1 MTPVVGSHLSSSYSS
16 SISGGGFG
24 EARNVRVIAR
34 VRPQST
40 KELAESN
47 SDSIIADVER
57 TAIRVVG
64 DSSSDTNIP
73 CSDKR
78 KVEFDAVF
86 GPASTQAQVYE
97 ACGDMIS
104 TSIFRGY
111 NATIL
116 AYGQTGSGKTFT
128 MGTDGI
134 GRAGATKGG
143 STDIPE
149 SSGVNARAVHDLF
162 QMKESL
168 PNGAE
173 RVKVT
178 MSYLEIYNE
187 QTIDLLNDDPT
198 SANATLQVRDSKI
211 DGVIIP
217 NLKHFPV
224 SCDVDVLALM
234 EKAAT
239 KRAKGSTH
247 MNSVS
252 SRSHVI
258 CTLNVIIAPND
269 IVDKTVEEKIDNAGE
284 TSPRSTTSFASNN
297 QVALKA
303 KLTLVDLAGSERI
316 KRTGAEGAR
325 MKEEINI
332 NKGLF
337 VLAQVVSALSELGQR
352 NQALGG
358 GQQSH
363 IPYRDSK
370 LTRLLQDSLGGNSRT
385 VMIACISPAKSNI
398 EESINTLR
406 YAERTRN
413 IKNSAKV
420 NAVSDRSSAGE
431 AAALRKENQQ
441 LKLDLARMKSR
452 MMMSKSMRGVD
463 VRNSRSGFS
472 MGGLIAFGDMESSLQ
487 LQAQCSSL
495 HAENELLK
503 AQAQSHAEE
512 ILEASLRADRWQT
525 KAEAITQLAQ
535 LHEIDIWSVDQ
546 MASSTDNLINQL
558 RNDLAEG
565 KAKLLEA
572 RMEAAVA
579 RATAGAIIK
588 SRGDLN
594 SIVDIV
600 VDGDDGLAPEEDNA
614 ELSQNVEL
622 TTELSAVSATIQH
635 KEAMVL
641 QMNKESAC
649 MDSIHQLLTD
659 VDVLTIE
666 QNDLLSK
673 LSSDEIDTNATN
685 NRHKGSDPPMTKRL
699 REQIGKLEKTIEE
712 LKLKTKEHERSRK
725 MKDEAEKKCAR
736 LLDEITEDK
745 RRRADLQRKLKE
757 ASVEMRAKKKA
768 AQQKAAKFLKDSQRL
783 KVELTKMKSVADKQ
797 AAVLKRKLDQASAK
811 EKARLDQERKLRL
824 AENMRLASSLSG
836 NSDISE
842 VRKVELSDWVDNE
855 FEYSLIK
862 SDVEDQRG
870 RLENAVSDRSK
881 LMASSDDVVCVEELE
896 EMDGIIRALLVNLQ
910 ELEMTVKKAIPAAGE
925 NALSHF
931 RVLDT
936 NKFKGLTKHDAK
948 FVLSYIFNK
957 CLSVKQQLA
966 TALSNQEAFYST
978 SIVWAL
984 AKEQQAFEKETTTMM
999 MEHAAATLNL
1009 LQSMQDAVNSHIEMS
1024 IKSAGVWDE
1033 LKEQLKGI
1041 LGAYQDTWF
1050 SAIEALK
1057 SNLIKFKDTHNDH
1070 EKMIDN
1076 LTKGIKIAPMKAKK
1090 KKRKSAERGYD
1101 SEAFESEVSFL
1112 EEGNGED
1119 SLYEPTP
1126 ANSKKQ
1132 KHLSPQFAT
1141 KKAAAVPESPGSPIG
1156 AASVNDSGLLI
1167 SDWQILFEKAGQIQI
1182 EIEEEVMAGL
1192 PDLNVSY
1199 KKRKRNNRSEKAPI
1213 TLFYY
1218 PLYTGYS
1225 FPEYPP
1231 LFKHPSHAA
1240 AWAISRFMRD
1250 GLSNIWGEKNYPDFM
1265 HYVGLIKTRQEG
1277 LVIRGN
1283 NLLLTKKT
1291 RSSKIEMSFFEGM
1304 IFYTVNDKTKLS
1316 KLESGYTRLKSEVFE
1331 ELTACFNAEADY
1343 MSSSNSI
1350 YKTTKLVVTGPS
1362 PDSTQYYKNGF
1373 LQQKLNT
1380 STDGFIRTEDK
1391 LRYFGK
1397 IDAISL
1403 EGK

>member
-1 MTPVVGSHLSSSYSS
+1 MSDDCSRPITAPIVVVGDVGGSRKSNNLDDNLFFSTFGSHIAASARGDQRPSAVARATTAPVVGSHLSSSNIS
-16 SISGGGFG
+16 SISGVGFG
-24 EARNVRVIAR
+24 EAQNVRVVAR
-34 VRPQST
+34 VRPLST
-40 KELAESN
+40 KELAEANN

-57 TAIRVVG
+57 TTIRVVG
-64 DSSSDTNIP
+64 DSSSNTDLP
-73 CSDKR
+73 SGDKR
-78 KVEFDAVF
+78 KFEFDAVF
-86 GPASTQAQVYE
+86 GPRSTQEQVYNE
-97 ACGDMIS
+97 TCGDMIS

-128 MGTDGI
+128 MGTDGS
-134 GRAGATKGG
+134 GGAGATKGG

-149 SSGVNARAVHDLF
+149 SSGVIARAVHDLF

-187 QTIDLLNDDPT
+187 QAIDLLNDDPA
-198 SANATLQVRDSKI
+198 SINATLQVRDSKI

-239 KRAKGSTH
+239 KRATGSTH

-252 SRSHVI
+252 SRSHAI
-258 CTLNVIIAPND
+258 CTLNVTIAPSD
-269 IVDKTVEEKIDNAGE
+269 IVDKTVEEENDNDGE
-284 TSPRSTTSFASNN
+284 TSPRSTTSLASNN

-325 MKEEINI
+325 MKEGINI

-337 VLAQVVSALSELGQR
+337 VLGQVVSALSELGQR

-385 VMIACISPAKSNI
+385 VMIACISPAESNI

-420 NAVSDRSSAGE
+420 NAVSDRSMAGE
-431 AAALRKENQQ
+431 AVALRKENQQ
-441 LKLDLARMKSR
+441 LKLDLAQMESR
-452 MMMSKSMRGVD
+452 MMISKSMRGMD
-463 VRNSRSGFS
+463 MINSRSGFS
-472 MGGLIAFGDMESSLQ
+472 IGGLIAFGDMESSLQ

-535 LHEIDIWSVDQ
+535 LHEIDVSSVYQ
-546 MASSTDNLINQL
+546 MASPTDNLINQL
-558 RNDLAEG
+558 RNDLAER
-565 KAKLLEA
+565 KAELLEA

-579 RATAGAIIK
+579 RATAGAIIT

-594 SIVDIV
+594 SIVDFV
-600 VDGDDGLAPEEDNA
+600 VDGGDGLAPEEDNA
-614 ELSQNVEL
+614 DLSLNVEL
-622 TTELSAVSATIQH
+622 TTELSAVSATIQQ

-641 QMNKESAC
+641 QMNKERAC
-649 MDSIHQLLTD
+649 MDSIHPHYENLLKQLLTE

-666 QNDLLSK
+666 RNDLLSK
-673 LSSDEIDTNATN
+673 LSSDEMDTNATN
-685 NRHKGSDPPMTKRL
+685 NRRKGSDPPMTKRL
-699 REQIGKLEKTIEE
+699 REQIGKLETRIEE
-712 LKLKTKEHERSRK
+712 LKVKTKEHERSMK

-736 LLDEITEDK
+736 LLDEITKDK

-757 ASVEMRAKKKA
+757 ASVEMRAEKKV

-783 KVELTKMKSVADKQ
+783 KVELTKMKSVAEKQ

-811 EKARLDQERKLRL
+811 EKARLDQERKLRS

-842 VRKVELSDWVDNE
+842 VRKVELSDWIDNE

-862 SDVEDQRG
+862 SDVEDQRD
-870 RLENAVSDRSK
+870 RLESAVSDRSK

-896 EMDGIIRALLVNLQ
+896 EMDGTIRALRVNLQ
-910 ELEMTVKKAIPAAGE
+910 ELEMTVTKAFPAAGE
-925 NALSHF
+925 NAVSHF
-931 RVLDT
+931 LDT
-936 NKFKGLTKHDAK
+936 DKFKGLSKHDAK
-948 FVLSYIFNK
+948 FVLSYIFDK
-957 CLSVKQQLA
+957 CLSVKQQLT
-966 TALSNQEAFYST
+966 TALSSQEAVHST
-978 SIVWAL
+978 SIVSAL
-984 AKEQQAFEKETTTMM
+984 AKEQQVREKETTTLM

-1009 LQSMQDAVNSHIEMS
+1009 LQSTQDAVNSHIEMS
-1024 IKSAGVWDE
+1024 INSAGVGDE

-1041 LGAYQDTWF
+1041 LGAYHDTWF
-1050 SAIEALK
+1050 SATEALK
-1057 SNLIKFKDTHNDH
+1057 SNLIELKDTHNNH
-1070 EKMIDN
+1070 ETMIDN
-1076 LTKGIKIAPMKAKK
+1076 LTKGIKIAPMKAKT

-1112 EEGNGED
+1112 EEGDGED
-1119 SLYEPTP
+1119 SEYEPTP
-1126 ANSKKQ
+1126 AKSKKQ
-1132 KHLSPQFAT
+1132 KRRSPRFAT

-1156 AASVNDSGLLI
+1156 ATFVDDIDSMNVGTLKKACKKLGVPIAGKKADLMQRVRNHVLSKGSASVNPADEGSKKVNFECDVATDAELLK
-1167 SDWQILFEKAGQIQI
+1167 STGDEKLDTAECI
-1182 EIEEEVMAGL
+1182 
-1192 PDLNVSY
+1192 
-1199 KKRKRNNRSEKAPI
+1199 KKN
-1213 TLFYY
+1213 L
-1218 PLYTGYS
+1218 
-1225 FPEYPP
+1225 
-1231 LFKHPSHAA
+1231 
-1240 AWAISRFMRD
+1240 
-1250 GLSNIWGEKNYPDFM
+1250 WGELDTHMSDETSQSSAKSD
-1265 HYVGLIKTRQEG
+1265 VQSK
-1277 LVIRGN
+1277 RGMSDEKEN
-1283 NLLLTKKT
+1283 GSSLMTPGKKAKPLGFGSASP
-1291 RSSKIEMSFFEGM
+1291 R
-1304 IFYTVNDKTKLS
+1304 KLS
-1316 KLESGYTRLKSEVFE
+1316 PNNKPGHLKQ
-1331 ELTACFNAEADY
+1331 T
-1343 MSSSNSI
+1343 
-1350 YKTTKLVVTGPS
+1350 
-1362 PDSTQYYKNGF
+1362 
-1373 LQQKLNT
+1373 
-1380 STDGFIRTEDK
+1380 
-1391 LRYFGK
+1391 
-1397 IDAISL
+1397 
-1403 EGK
+1403 

>member
-1 MTPVVGSHLSSSYSS
+1 MNKASSLVDGSVPMNMSDCSRPITAPVVAAGGVGGSRKSNNLDDNLFFSTFGSHIAAASTRGGDQRPSAFARANTAPVVGSHSSSSNS
-16 SISGGGFG
+16 NNISGGGFG
-24 EARNVRVIAR
+24 EAQNVRVVAR
-34 VRPQST
+34 VRPLST
-40 KELAESN
+40 KELAERN

-57 TAIRVVG
+57 TTIRVVG
-64 DSSSDTNIP
+64 DSASDTDMP
-73 CSDKR
+73 SGDKR
-78 KVEFDAVF
+78 KFEFDAVF
-86 GPASTQAQVYE
+86 GPRSTQAQVYNE
-97 ACGDMIS
+97 TCGDMIS

-128 MGTDGI
+128 MGTDGS
-134 GRAGATKGG
+134 GGVGATTGG

-149 SSGVNARAVHDLF
+149 SSGVIARAVHDLF

-187 QTIDLLNDDPT
+187 QAIDLLNDDPA

-239 KRAKGSTH
+239 KRATGSTH

-252 SRSHVI
+252 SRSHAI
-258 CTLNVIIAPND
+258 CTLNVTISPND
-269 IVDKTVEEKIDNAGE
+269 IVDETVEGENDNDGE
-284 TSPRSTTSFASNN
+284 TSPRSTTSLASNN

-325 MKEEINI
+325 MKEGINI

-337 VLAQVVSALSELGQR
+337 VLGQVVSALSELGQR

-385 VMIACISPAKSNI
+385 VMIACISPAESNI

-441 LKLDLARMKSR
+441 LKLDLARVESR
-452 MMMSKSMRGVD
+452 MMMSKSMRGMD
-463 VRNSRSGFS
+463 VINSRSGFS

-495 HAENELLK
+495 YAENELLK
-503 AQAQSHAEE
+503 AQAQCHAEE
-512 ILEASLRADRWQT
+512 ILEASLRADRWQST
-525 KAEAITQLAQ
+525 AEAITQLAQ
-535 LHEIDIWSVDQ
+535 LHEIDISSVDQ
-546 MASSTDNLINQL
+546 MASSTDTLINQL
-558 RNDLAEG
+558 RNDLAER
-565 KAKLLEA
+565 KAELLEA

-579 RATAGAIIK
+579 RATAGAIIT

-600 VDGDDGLAPEEDNA
+600 VDSDDGLAPEEDNA
-614 ELSQNVEL
+614 DSSQNLEMM
-622 TTELSAVSATIQH
+622 TELSAVSATIQQ

-641 QMNKESAC
+641 QMNKERAC
-649 MDSIHQLLTD
+649 MDTIHPHYENLLKQLLTE
-659 VDVLTIE
+659 VDVLTVE
-666 QNDLLSK
+666 RNELLSK
-673 LSSDEIDTNATN
+673 LSSDEMDAKATN
-685 NRHKGSDPPMTKRL
+685 NRRKGSDPPMTKRL
-699 REQIGKLEKTIEE
+699 REQIGKLETRIEE
-712 LKLKTKEHERSRK
+712 LKLKTKEHERSMK

-757 ASVEMRAKKKA
+757 ASVEMRAEKKA

-783 KVELTKMKSVADKQ
+783 KVELTKMKSVAEKQ

-811 EKARLDQERKLRL
+811 EKARLDQERKLRS

-836 NSDISE
+836 NADISE

-896 EMDGIIRALLVNLQ
+896 EMDGTIRALRVTLQ
-910 ELEMTVKKAIPAAGE
+910 ELEMTVKKAFPAAGE
-925 NALSHF
+925 NSAVSNF
-931 RVLDT
+931 RFLETD
-936 NKFKGLTKHDAK
+936 KFKGLSKHDAK
-948 FVLSYIFNK
+948 FVLSYIFDK

-966 TALSNQEAFYST
+966 TALSNQEAVHTT
-978 SIVWAL
+978 SIVSAL
-984 AKEQQAFEKETTTMM
+984 AKEQQVREKETTTMM

-1009 LQSMQDAVNSHIEMS
+1009 LQSTQDAVNSHIEMS
-1024 IKSAGVWDE
+1024 INSAGVGDE

-1041 LGAYQDTWF
+1041 LGAYHDTWF
-1050 SAIEALK
+1050 SATEALK
-1057 SNLIKFKDTHNDH
+1057 SNLIELKDSHSDH
-1070 EKMIDN
+1070 ETMIDN
-1076 LTKGIKIAPMKAKK
+1076 LTKGMKIAPMKAKT

-1112 EEGNGED
+1112 EEGDGED
-1119 SLYEPTP
+1119 SEYEPTP
-1126 ANSKKQ
+1126 AKSKKQ
-1132 KHLSPQFAT
+1132 KRRSPRFAT

-1156 AASVNDSGLLI
+1156 ADFVDDIDSMNVGTLKKACKKLGVPVAGKKADLMQRVRNHVLSTNVPPVNPTEEGNKKVN
-1167 SDWQILFEKAGQIQI
+1167 FECDVAMDAELKPTGDEKLDTTECI
-1182 EIEEEVMAGL
+1182 
-1192 PDLNVSY
+1192 
-1199 KKRKRNNRSEKAPI
+1199 KKN
-1213 TLFYY
+1213 L
-1218 PLYTGYS
+1218 
-1225 FPEYPP
+1225 
-1231 LFKHPSHAA
+1231 
-1240 AWAISRFMRD
+1240 
-1250 GLSNIWGEKNYPDFM
+1250 WGELD
-1265 HYVGLIKTRQEG
+1265 TRVSDETSESSAKSVAQSK
-1277 LVIRGN
+1277 RGVSN
-1283 NLLLTKKT
+1283 EKENSSSSVTPGKKVKPLGFGSASP
-1291 RSSKIEMSFFEGM
+1291 R
-1304 IFYTVNDKTKLS
+1304 KLS
-1316 KLESGYTRLKSEVFE
+1316 PNNNQKSSPGHLKQ
-1331 ELTACFNAEADY
+1331 T
-1343 MSSSNSI
+1343 
-1350 YKTTKLVVTGPS
+1350 
-1362 PDSTQYYKNGF
+1362 
-1373 LQQKLNT
+1373 
-1380 STDGFIRTEDK
+1380 
-1391 LRYFGK
+1391 
-1397 IDAISL
+1397 
-1403 EGK
+1403 